1 MVSFKKDGKLRLGGE
16 TLDAD
21 SILGNE
27 NFFKTVEG
35 FMESLPQSTYQLSIM
50 MRTPWHEISKNKSSI
65 KFMKLHNCLK
75 NINIISQIQTKSDL
89 LDVSFAIFS
98 QISSDQTHRMLMQP
112 EAQQPVVRICS
123 FDEPDHILQV
133 RCP

>member
-21 SILGNE
+21 SIMGNA

-50 MRTPWHEISKNKSSI
+50 MRTPWHEISKNKTQIEFFKLRNCIKKLSSEFAKI
-65 KFMKLHNCLK
+65 KSYAIHKFMIQLKLFK
-75 NINIISQIQTKSDL
+75 
-89 LDVSFAIFS
+89 
-98 QISSDQTHRMLMQP
+98 
-112 EAQQPVVRICS
+112 
-123 FDEPDHILQV
+123 
-133 RCP
+133 

>member
-21 SILGNE
+21 SIMGNA

-50 MRTPWHEISKNKSSI
+50 MRTPWHEISKNKSQI
-65 KFMKLHNCLK
+65 KFIKLHNSLK
-75 NINIISQIQTKSDL
+75 TL
-89 LDVSFAIFS
+89 FS
-98 QISSDQTHRMLMQP
+98 EFVER
-112 EAQQPVVRICS
+112 
-123 FDEPDHILQV
+123 
-133 RCP
+133 

>member
-21 SILGNE
+21 SIMGNA

-50 MRTPWHEISKNKSSI
+50 MRTPWHDISKHNSQI
-65 KFMKLHNCLK
+65 KFIKLHYCIEKLFFIICRNK
-75 NINIISQIQTKSDL
+75 TFQINALNVD
-89 LDVSFAIFS
+89 
-98 QISSDQTHRMLMQP
+98 
-112 EAQQPVVRICS
+112 
-123 FDEPDHILQV
+123 IL
-133 RCP
+133 